1 MWQIKYTPGAKPGKR
16 KAEQSDKL
24 DDKTAKVAKRNE
36 YEKNKRPERTF
47 NASWKQ
53 GRPWLTYDEKTNDMK
68 CSVCIEF
75 GKTDC

>member
-53 GRPWLTYDEKTNDMK
+53 GRPWLTYIQ
-68 CSVCIEF
+68 CCITTSSALAVGPAESL
-75 GKTDC
+75 